1 METKLTVDRAKA
13 IEAYQLATPD
23 QQRVLESIF
32 GREAFAPSWQDDLKR
47 ACNDLGINAG
57 DAFPFIYS
65 AFDTKEAEVLNAY
78 AALRILAKWVRGDW
92 EPDWKNA
99 KQAKNT
105 PMFSADKGLRVV
117 GSDTC
122 FHCPTIGAEY
132 FPEYSMAESFATKY
146 LDLYKIILTN

>member
-1 METKLTVDRAKA
+1 MENKLTVDRAKA

-23 QQRVLESIF
+23 QQKVLEGIF
-32 GREAFAPSWQDDLKR
+32 GRDAFQPSWQDDLFS
-47 ACNDLGINAG
+47 ACYKLGISYG
-57 DAFPFIYS
+57 DSLPYLTPNNK
-65 AFDTKEAEVLNAY
+65 DQEVLNAY

-92 EPDWKNA
+92 EPDWNNA

-122 FHCPTIGAEY
+122 FHCPAIGAEY

>member
-1 METKLTVDRAKA
+1 MLPYCLTSNKD
-13 IEAYQLATPD
+13 E
-23 QQRVLESIF
+23 
-32 GREAFAPSWQDDLKR
+32 
-47 ACNDLGINAG
+47 
-57 DAFPFIYS
+57 
-65 AFDTKEAEVLNAY
+65 EVLNAY

-92 EPDWKNA
+92 KPDWKNA

-105 PMFSADKGLRVV
+105 PMFSTDKGLRVV